1 MVTHQQRGKQSDEG
15 GALDWLE
22 RDLLETK
29 ARLGKVEGE
38 LAQAL
43 KQTYGLDNDLR
54 KLMDALSTSGS
65 VEASLQ
71 SFREEVRQL
80 RDMLGKVQDRQ
91 SILNGRMDQITSNR
105 QTESGRER
113 HDLGLV
119 ARQVEGVSRLVE
131 QHESR
136 AKAIEEVLRRLEE
149 EVAGARLSNQG
160 VDRVIEELGTRL
172 ARTHEATIRLDQQFA
187 QFQAESER
195 VQKGAESLAE
205 RMTLFLEQLRR
216 ALERLDKMEA
226 LAAFPE
232 EAREQIQRAAL
243 ERDLLSQRV
252 GALERLVTETA
263 ERTDEFVQG
272 LSRLDQRSQMQ
283 ASELMTLNAQIQD
296 LEDGLKSGLKKVY
309 QTLLRQRR
317 RQSEAMNQEI
327 KELTQGELHAAD

>member
-1 MVTHQQRGKQSDEG
+1 LVTRQQRGKPAGDDSAQE
-15 GALDWLE
+15 WLE

-29 ARLGKVEGE
+29 ARLHKVEGE

-54 KLMDALSTSGS
+54 KLMEALSTTGS

-91 SILNGRMDQITSNR
+91 SSLGSRMDQIVSNR
-105 QTESGRER
+105 QAETGRER

-119 ARQVEGVSRLVE
+119 SKQIEAVSRLVE
-131 QHESR
+131 QQDSR
-136 AKAIEEVLRRLEE
+136 AKAIEEVLRHLEE
-149 EVAGARLSNQG
+149 QVAGARLSNQG
-160 VDRVIEELGTRL
+160 VERVIEELSTRL
-172 ARTHEATIRLDQQFA
+172 GRTHEATLRLDQQFA
-187 QFQAESER
+187 QFDAETER
-195 VQKGAESLAE
+195 LQKGAETMSE
-205 RMTLFLEQLRR
+205 RMALFLEQLRR
-216 ALERLDKMEA
+216 ALERLDKMEG

-232 EAREQIQRAAL
+232 EAREQMQRAAL

-252 GALERLVTETA
+252 SALERLVTETA

-272 LSRLDQRSQMQ
+272 LSRLDQRSQIQ
-283 ASELMTLNAQIQD
+283 TSDLVALSAQIQD
-296 LEDGLKSGLKKVY
+296 LEEGLKGGLKKVY